1 MANNKE
7 LALKMEKVFDF
18 PDKEAEK
25 YEILAYFKE
34 QEKAVN
40 RQINSIIKE
49 SVAAPVVNGLQTR
62 TTIDSATPQQTVH
75 TNTRTAHTDTRTAHT
90 DIFRQ
95 SRLILRDSFTIT
107 DLLLCIIAFF
117 LFVLIIIHN

>member
-7 LALKMEKVFDF
+7 LAFRMEKVFDF

-40 RQINSIIKE
+40 RQINSIIE
-49 SVAAPVVNGLQTR
+49 GTVVAPTITGSHAEPTINSV
-62 TTIDSATPQQTVH
+62 IPQQTV
-75 TNTRTAHTDTRTAHT
+75 RTDPRIVHTDTP
-90 DIFRQ
+90 RQ
-95 SRLILRDSFTIT
+95 SRVILCDSFTVT
-107 DLLLCIIAFF
+107 DFILCIIVFF

>member
-40 RQINSIIKE
+40 RQINSIIE
-49 SVAAPVVNGLQTR
+49 GSVVAPVINGLQTGI
-62 TTIDSATPQQTVH
+62 TTDSATPQQTV
-75 TNTRTAHTDTRTAHT
+75 HTDTRTAHT

-95 SRLILRDSFTIT
+95 SRVILRDSFTIT